1 MREKSSQI
9 EREILLAHEHESHLA
24 FLDMSSWIIASISK
38 FFPHMSPMGSL
49 DLPVPQL
56 SDAVSKETVTLPQLF
71 EKNMCISDL
80 NFILAN
86 ASLFKDLKV

>member
-1 MREKSSQI
+1 MDI
-9 EREILLAHEHESHLA
+9 
-24 FLDMSSWIIASISK
+24 SSWIMVSIGE
-38 FFPHMSPMGSL
+38 FFPHMLPMGPL
-49 DLPVPQL
+49 NLPLPQL

-80 NFILAN
+80 SFILAN